1 MRQGGVYKEYS
12 VETIL
17 RVYSS
22 WTLVGGGY
30 HRFIARKPALSS
42 DLVTDLKNKIDEIEQ
57 KVSNIGQLQTAQAKT
72 IY

>member
-1 MRQGGVYKEYS
+1 MDTGWG
-12 VETIL
+12 
-17 RVYSS
+17 
-22 WTLVGGGY
+22 GGGY